1 VPDGTILYANDPH
14 SRFFSIPREQLIG
27 QPTRNFF
34 EDPADRDKF
43 VALLK
48 SQGTVND
55 YEVRI
60 RKSNGEVRWV
70 LLSSRL
76 FSFRGEAATMTI
88 MIDITERKQADAER
102 ERLLGEIEATYRHY
116 VHREWEHFLSEQH
129 QGAMRIEHQ
138 AADDLALNIEPA
150 RLDATLAG
158 LQDEVID
165 DGKTKVV
172 AGVKANGHSTEPAI
186 VAPITLRGQV
196 IGTLSL
202 QDLIPDRQW
211 TAEEVALVETV
222 SEQLAQT
229 LENLRLFQDTQKQAT
244 REQLTRQITDKLR
257 AAPDIDTIIQ
267 TGLTEL
273 AKALNVSRAY
283 VKLTTKP
290 END

>member
-1 VPDGTILYANDPH
+1 
-14 SRFFSIPREQLIG
+14 
-27 QPTRNFF
+27 
-34 EDPADRDKF
+34 
-43 VALLK
+43 
-48 SQGTVND
+48 
-55 YEVRI
+55 
-60 RKSNGEVRWV
+60 
-70 LLSSRL
+70 
-76 FSFRGEAATMTI
+76 
-88 MIDITERKQADAER
+88 
-102 ERLLGEIEATYRHY
+102 
-116 VHREWEHFLSEQH
+116 
-129 QGAMRIEHQ
+129 
-138 AADDLALNIEPA
+138 
-150 RLDATLAG
+150 
-158 LQDEVID
+158 
-165 DGKTKVV
+165 V
-172 AGVKANGHSTEPAI
+172 AGVKANGHSAEPAI
-186 VAPITLRGQV
+186 VTPIALRGQV

-229 LENLRLFQDTQKQAT
+229 LENLRLFEDTQKQAT